1 MRPRVRGKQQDGKK
15 REKLTFFLPRVTLR
29 KEERPC
35 KKHGTAALRIH
46 HYTHKQK
53 MNIMMVCDW
62 DLQFNKYNIYINI
75 YIIS

>member
-1 MRPRVRGKQQDGKK
+1 MKFQILMLVQYNTQTQKW
-15 REKLTFFLPRVTLR
+15 

-53 MNIMMVCDW
+53 MNTMMVCDW